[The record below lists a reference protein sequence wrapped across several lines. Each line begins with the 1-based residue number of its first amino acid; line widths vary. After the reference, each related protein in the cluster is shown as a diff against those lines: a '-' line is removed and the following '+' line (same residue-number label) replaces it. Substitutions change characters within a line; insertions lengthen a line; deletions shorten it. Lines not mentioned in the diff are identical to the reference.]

1 MSDGTAASNTDGARE
16 EMALLL
22 GRVAKR
28 DRVAFDRLYDLAS
41 GKLFGIALRICGD
54 TAAAEDVTQESFVK
68 IWQRADGYSIDIGS
82 PLAWMG
88 TITRNTAIDWYR
100 KHNKGETTSDSVLD
114 NTPDCGALADDILE
128 NVEESARI
136 KHCIG
141 ELGDDQKS
149 LILEAFFSGFTY
161 LQLATQKGIPL
172 NTVKSR
178 VRRGLKNLRK
188 CLDDE

>member
-1 MSDGTAASNTDGARE
+1 MAS
-16 EMALLL
+16 LLR
-22 GRVAKR
+22 RVAER
-28 DRVAFDRLYDLAS
+28 DRAAFNALYDRTA

-54 TAAAEDVTQESFVK
+54 GAAAEDVTQESFVK
-68 IWQRADGYSIDIGS
+68 VWQRASDYSADLGS

-88 TITRNTAIDWYR
+88 TIARNTAIDWHR
-100 KHNKGETTSDSVLD
+100 KHNKGETVSDAALD
-114 NTPDCGALADDILE
+114 GTPDGGLLADELLE
-128 NVEESARI
+128 GVEQSAKI
-136 KHCIG
+136 KHCMSK
-141 ELGDDQKS
+141 LGDDQKS

-161 LQLATQKGIPL
+161 LQLATSKGIPL